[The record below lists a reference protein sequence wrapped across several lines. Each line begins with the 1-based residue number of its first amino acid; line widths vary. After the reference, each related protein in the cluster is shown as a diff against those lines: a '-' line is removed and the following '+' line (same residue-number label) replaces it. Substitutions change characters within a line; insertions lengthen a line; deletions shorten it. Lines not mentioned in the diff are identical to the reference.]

1 MRHALLLTL
10 LFAPAAFAREPDFRD
25 DLRFAEALRA
35 RGENDLALEWLERL
49 RKTGS
54 PELLKELPLELAKTR
69 LRVAAEEPETG
80 KRLAQYREARDDFLK
95 FIAANPSH
103 PRLGEANLDIARV
116 LNLQGKTEL
125 SRALLA
131 EDTKSKRELS
141 AQARATLEQAAKQ
154 LQAAEKALEAQAAMA
169 DEIKQTRVE
178 RALNLYDQASTYI
191 GGGDEQASK
200 LLVEAGKLLAKLADG
215 DRKHPI
221 TWKALAWLGRVQ
233 HQTESADKARARFQE
248 VLNAGSLAAAEGT
261 RLARYFRMLVI
272 REQPSDA
279 DKKAGI
285 NTLLLDAAARWRGDY
300 RRFHKTPEGVGVA
313 YLFAQT
319 KLAEAAANKK
329 LDGIT
334 AQRLRTEARDLLRE
348 IESSENEFTDRARR
362 LKIQTM
368 AAQGLFKV
376 PVANL
381 RLFEDCYV
389 RAQYEAMQ
397 MANDQK
403 DIKDPKEAE
412 AKRKQRIDN
421 ITLALQRGLAMPEV
435 AKTKASLEINNAR
448 SMLAYWALNTGKLKE
463 AIEAGEKFARDDPRS
478 SQAEMSAVYALQAYS
493 QLVGQKQAKFE
504 ESLADDRAAMFS
516 LASYMEDRWP
526 RTLGGDLARHSVGL
540 QLLREENYPEAIKKL
555 SLIGPGYGSYTLVC
569 FQVADACGKAEKASV
584 EPITGD
590 RPGDYR
596 KRAMI
601 ALESMPESAL
611 GPDPFTNQILVSGKA
626 MLGRDLYRYKRFQ
639 QMDDLASGLLGQIDK
654 VSFNDDEDKG
664 RAIRNQLRFE
674 LVDVKLFARYGLAD
688 AAFQAGDHAKVVALL
703 DPLVDAVTKT
713 DDGQEKTNLQKNQQ
727 LGTALLILGLRSNIQ
742 LGKVDRT
749 DAFLDVL
756 DKVSG
761 EGGDTTGVF
770 KLLAFLIRGQ
780 VEDLRKKG
788 DKDAL
793 DKAVKGYTAI
803 VDKRVKKLK
812 ATTPELTRVLADCYA
827 SMDEHAKAAAELEK
841 IEAAK
846 NAKPGSPEEALHRR
860 VQTELVREL
869 RLSKDADNL
878 KKARQLM
885 DDMMG
890 TAKQPGW
897 GRRDVLALKEQ
908 GGLYESEEKYNDA
921 FAVWADLTKRL
932 AREAPKGGTVREHYF
947 ESYFHL
953 VHCIVKIG
961 LAKPAASERDKYLR
975 LAAQRTAEFE
985 KSWED
990 FGSESSK
997 KRFTE
1002 LLTREAGF
1010 RQEYEAIKKK

>member
-1 MRHALLLTL
+1 
-10 LFAPAAFAREPDFRD
+10 
-25 DLRFAEALRA
+25 
-35 RGENDLALEWLERL
+35 
-49 RKTGS
+49 
-54 PELLKELPLELAKTR
+54 
-69 LRVAAEEPETG
+69 
-80 KRLAQYREARDDFLK
+80 LK
-95 FIAANPSH
+95 FIAANPGH
-103 PRLGEANLDIARV
+103 PRLAEANLDIARV

-131 EDTKSKRELS
+131 EDAKSKRELS
-141 AQARATLEQAAKQ
+141 AQARATLEQAARQ
-154 LQAAEKALEAQAAMA
+154 LQAAEKALEAQAAMS
-169 DEIKQTRVE
+169 DEIKQTQVE

-200 LLVEAGKLLAKLADG
+200 LLVEAGKLLSKLADG
-215 DRKHPI
+215 DRKHPL
-221 TWKALAWLGRVQ
+221 TWKALAWFGRVQ
-233 HQTESADKARARFQE
+233 HQTESADKARAKFQE
-248 VLNAGSLAAAEGT
+248 VINAGTPAAIEGT
-261 RLARYFRMLVI
+261 RLARYFRMLVL

-279 DKKAGI
+279 DKKAGV
-285 NTLLLDAAARWRGDY
+285 NLLLLDAAARWRNDY

-313 YLFAQT
+313 FLFAQT
-319 KLAEAAANKK
+319 KLAEAATNKK

-334 AQRLRTEARDLLRE
+334 ADRLRVEARDLLRE

-389 RAQYEAMQ
+389 RAQYEAME
-397 MANDQK
+397 MANEQK
-403 DIKDPKEAE
+403 DVKNPAEAE
-412 AKRKQRIDN
+412 AKRKQRLDN
-421 ITLALQRGLAMPEV
+421 ITQALQRGLAMPEV
-435 AKTKASLEINNAR
+435 KRMKASLEVNNAR

-463 AIEAGEKFARDDPRS
+463 AIAAGETFARDDPRS

-493 QLVGQKQAKFE
+493 QLVGQKQAKFD
-504 ESLADDRAAMFS
+504 ESAGDDRTAMFS
-516 LASYMEDRWP
+516 LASYMEERWP
-526 RTLGGDLARHSVGL
+526 RGIGGDLARHTVGL
-540 QLLREENYPEAIKKL
+540 QLLREENYPEAVKKL

-569 FQVADACGKAEKASV
+569 FQLADACGKAEKASV
-584 EPITGD
+584 EPIAGD

-601 ALESMPESAL
+601 ALASMPDSAL
-611 GPDPFTNQILVSGKA
+611 GPDPLTNQVLVAGKA

-639 QMDDLASGLLGQIDK
+639 QMDDLASGLLAKIND

-688 AAFQAGDHAKVVALL
+688 AAFQAGDHAKVVSLI
-703 DPLVDAVTKT
+703 DPLIDAVNKAG
-713 DDGQEKTNLQKNQQ
+713 DSQEKTNLQKNQQ

-749 DAFLDVL
+749 DAVLDVL

-770 KLLAFLIRGQ
+770 KLMAFLIRGQ
-780 VEDLRKKG
+780 IDELRKKG

-803 VDKRVKKLK
+803 LDKRVKKQK
-812 ATTPELTRVLADCYA
+812 STTPDFLRVLADCY
-827 SMDEHAKAAAELEK
+827 SNMEEHEKAAAELEK
-841 IEAAK
+841 VEAPK
-846 NAKPGSPEEALHRR
+846 SAKPGSPEEALYRR
-860 VQTELVREL
+860 VQTELIREL
-869 RLSKDADNL
+869 RLTLTPGNL
-878 KKARQLM
+878 QKARQLM
-885 DDMMG
+885 DGIMG

-897 GRRDVLALKEQ
+897 GRRDLLALKEQ
-908 GGLYESEEKYNDA
+908 GGLLEAEEKFNEA
-921 FAVWADLTKRL
+921 FAVWSDLTKRL
-932 AREAPKGGTVREHYF
+932 AREAPKGGAVREHFF
-947 ESYFHL
+947 ESNFHL
-953 VHCIVKIG
+953 VYCIVKIG
-961 LAKPAASERDKYLR
+961 LAKPAAAERDKYLK

-990 FGSESSK
+990 FGSEASK
-997 KRFTE
+997 RRFVE
-1002 LLTREAGF
+1002 LMAQEPGF
-1010 RQEYEAIKKK
+1010 KQEYEALKTK